1 MYLSPNTGHGMNSLT
16 KKKKLTDKQEA
27 FLKHYFDVDCPQ
39 TFSNGRQSAIKA
51 GYSINSYEWIITS
64 MRDEIVERAKLEFA
78 ATSPKAVKKIVDS
91 MEAPHNEDEPLGR
104 TELRFKAAQDILD
117 RAGITKKQEMSV
129 ETKNLHAVVILPQ
142 KTQHE
147 EGQIYNPDGRDS

>member
-1 MYLSPNTGHGMNSLT
+1 MQSLT
-16 KKKKLTDKQEA
+16 KKKKLTDKQES
-27 FLKHYFDVDCPQ
+27 FMKHYFNVDCPE
-39 TFSNGRQSAIKA
+39 TFGNGKQSTLKA
-51 GYSINSYEWIITS
+51 GYSENSYEWLITS

-91 MEAPHNEDEPLGR
+91 MTAPHDEGEPLGR

-117 RAGITKKQEMSV
+117 RAGVTKKQEMSV
-129 ETKNLHAVVILPQ
+129 ESKNLHAVVILPQ

-147 EGQIYNPDGRDS
+147 EEYIYDPDGRAS

>member
-1 MYLSPNTGHGMNSLT
+1 MNSLT

-27 FLKHYFDVDCPQ
+27 FIKHYFDVDSPQ
-39 TFSNGRQSAIKA
+39 TFNNGKQSALKA
-51 GYSINSYEWIITS
+51 GYSVNSYEWIITT

-78 ATSPKAVKKIVDS
+78 ATSPRAVKQIVDS
-91 MEAPHNEDEPLGR
+91 MTAAHDEGEPLGR

-117 RAGITKKQEMSV
+117 RAGVTKKQEVSV
-129 ETKNLHAVVILPQ
+129 ESHNLHAVVILPQ

-147 EGQIYNPDGRDS
+147 EGQKYDQDGRAR

>member
-1 MYLSPNTGHGMNSLT
+1 MNSLT

-27 FLKHYFDVDCPQ
+27 FITHYFDVDCPE
-39 TFSNGRQSAIKA
+39 TFSNGKQSALKA
-51 GYSINSYEWIITS
+51 GYAENSYTTILSS

-78 ATSPKAVKKIVDS
+78 ATSPKAVKQIVDS
-91 MEAPHNEDEPLGR
+91 MTAIHDEGEPLGR

-117 RAGITKKQEMSV
+117 RAGVTKKQEMSV
-129 ETKNLHAVVILPQ
+129 ESKNLHAVVILPQ

-147 EGQIYNPDGRDS
+147 EAHIYDPDGRTS

>member
-1 MYLSPNTGHGMNSLT
+1 MNSLT

-27 FLKHYFDVDCPQ
+27 FIKHYFDVDSPK
-39 TFSNGRQSAIKA
+39 TFNNGKQSALKA
-51 GYSINSYEWIITS
+51 GYSVNSYEWIITT

-78 ATSPKAVKKIVDS
+78 ATSPRAVKQIVDS
-91 MEAPHNEDEPLGR
+91 MTAAHDEGEPLGR

-117 RAGITKKQEMSV
+117 RAGVTKKQEVSV
-129 ETKNLHAVVILPQ
+129 ESHNLHAVVILPQ

-147 EGQIYNPDGRDS
+147 EGQIYDPDGRAS